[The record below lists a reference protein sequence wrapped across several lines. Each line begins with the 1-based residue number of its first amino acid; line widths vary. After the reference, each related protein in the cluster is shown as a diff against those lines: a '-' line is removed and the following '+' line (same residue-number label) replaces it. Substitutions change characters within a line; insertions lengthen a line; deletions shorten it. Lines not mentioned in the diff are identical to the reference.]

1 LNHDMWIVLD
11 QFVGNNL
18 IDMHGTNNRV
28 KFLKL
33 VDSSSRLFH

>member
-1 LNHDMWIVLD
+1 MCLMLG
-11 QFVGNNL
+11 QFVNNNL
-18 IDMHGTNNRV
+18 LDMHGTNNIV